1 MQVGQSHRTETAMSE
16 REYLQQLSRSTP
28 EEIAAEILHADEQ
41 HARVMEIYFGSEQY
55 SRLQSIAQQGLA
67 RGGAPQP
74 KRGNVV
80 VLHGIMGSDLSEYGV
95 GSPSLLWVQVLKLI
109 SGAFTRLALDDQ
121 GNSANDI
128 RASGIYLRYYG
139 SLMVS
144 LNQEWNVRPFFYD
157 WRRDIRFAA
166 ADLNTMLTNQFPN
179 QPVHLVAHSMGGLV
193 ARSFIAKFPGTWN
206 VAGKDGSRG
215 NLIMLGTPNYGSFS
229 IPRLLLGTNDVLS
242 LVAKM
247 DISHSPRQLLD
258 VAKTFTGAYQMLP
271 AKGHIDGLEV
281 LYKSAT
287 YSVATIPQ
295 SLLDGAF
302 TFQNEIAGAIE
313 KDRMAYVAGYNRVT
327 LAAIKDVTQL
337 ANDTGYVL
345 SKRGDGTVPHDL
357 GLLPDVRT
365 FYVDEEHMKLPANPK
380 VQAAL
385 TELLSTCNL
394 SDERYLW
401 KGLGPEFDSQRG
413 ADGENQPILVAA
425 QASRRAVKEQQADA
439 LRNII
444 LSRGDLQADTV
455 SPEQQALADL
465 LLQHDP
471 LRLSVGGQPVGND
484 MPTDMP
490 LAATQAAAT
499 PGTMPP
505 APVKLTVPPAR
516 AEIRIRVLLK
526 TIADIAPN
534 ETSDA
539 RPIDC
544 IAVGHY
550 LRVRPTGAEHDLD
563 IAISAP
569 LQPAPGQEPILT
581 AFHDRGVL
589 RGDLGVPYFL
599 PDPRPGHENVLI
611 AVAGM
616 GPTGEFGDGELSLL
630 ARELCWSA
638 AQLGK
643 KHLATVLIGA
653 SIRNLSFAD
662 AIHAWLLGINRALGN
677 AAASDSPRI
686 EAVTFV
692 VREKHAPWVVSALQR
707 EAQNPSDPS
716 SLSHLMN
723 IKLVDLPQVPAPP
736 HISVQK
742 GGSTHISIDFDPAG
756 IYRYSA
762 MTASATIPERV
773 IRVDPRRIKDVSTR
787 LLITGDKIE
796 RYKLG
801 RFLLEFLF
809 PRDLRAQLTGSA
821 PVVLQLNNEAAKVY
835 WEVAAQPLGDDDPT
849 TVACDMP
856 YLGLQRGLTRQLR
869 TILAPPPEPPPPF
882 GRTLRILVV
891 ADGNADARLPGA
903 QKEAETLMALFDRVN
918 KMGTGNQIAYT
929 ALVGPSKATTLD
941 VLLRISDQPPFD
953 ALHYAGHCIYD
964 QQNPERSGLLFSGGD
979 RLTAADLNQVDRT
992 PKFVFAN
999 ACQSGIL
1006 PSRPD
1011 LSSPELP
1018 AAFAE
1023 AFFQKGVAN
1032 FICTAWPV
1040 EDAAASDF
1048 AEELYR
1054 NLLGDGVP
1062 IVQIYEALRSA
1073 RRRIADTMT
1082 WGAYQHYGDPYFRL
1096 LHDVKKDP
1104 PESNTSE

>member
-1 MQVGQSHRTETAMSE
+1 MNE
-16 REYLQQLSRSTP
+16 REYLQQLSRLTP
-28 EEIAAEILHADEQ
+28 DEIAAEILHADER
-41 HARVMEIYFGSEQY
+41 HARVLQIYFGADQY
-55 SRLQSIAQQGLA
+55 ARLQSIAQQGVS
-67 RGGAPQP
+67 RGVAPAV

-80 VLHGIMGSDLSEYGV
+80 VLHGIMGSELSRYGV
-95 GSPSLLWVQVLKLI
+95 GNPSLIWVQILKLI
-109 SGAFTRLALDDQ
+109 SGGFTDLALDDS
-121 GNSANDI
+121 GNSPNDV
-128 RASGIYLRYYG
+128 RSSGIYLRYYG
-139 SLMVS
+139 ALLLS
-144 LNQEWNVRPFFYD
+144 LNQEWNVKPFFFD

-166 ADLNTMLTNQFPN
+166 AGLNDMLTTQFPN

-193 ARSFIAKFPGTWN
+193 ARCFIAQFPNTWN
-206 VAGKDGSRG
+206 VAAKDGTRG

-247 DISHSPRQLLD
+247 DLGHNPRQLLEI
-258 VAKTFTGAYQMLP
+258 AKTFPGAYQMLP
-271 AKGHIDGLEV
+271 AKGHIDGLDV

-287 YSVATIPQ
+287 YNVATIPQ
-295 SLLDGAF
+295 ALLDDAL
-302 TFQNEIAGAIE
+302 TFQNQIAGAI
-313 KDRMAYVAGYNRVT
+313 DQQRMAYVAGYNRVT
-327 LAAIKDVTQL
+327 PAAIKDVTQL
-337 ANDTGYVL
+337 ANDSGYVL

-357 GLLPDVRT
+357 GLLPPVRT
-365 FYVDEEHMKLPANPK
+365 FYVDEEHMKLPANLK
-380 VQAAL
+380 VQAAM
-385 TELLSTCNL
+385 TELLTTCNQ
-394 SDERYLW
+394 SDERNLW

-413 ADGENQPILVAA
+413 AEPESQPILVAT
-425 QASRRAVKEQQADA
+425 QAGRRAVKEQQADA
-439 LRNII
+439 LRNVI

-455 SPEQQALADL
+455 SAEQQALADL

-471 LRLSVGGQPVGND
+471 LPLSVAGQPMGTD
-484 MPTDMP
+484 MPTDT
-490 LAATQAAAT
+490 AASITAVA
-499 PGTMPP
+499 PPP
-505 APVKLTVPPAR
+505 AAISSPAIPSVPP
-516 AEIRIRVLLK
+516 EIRIRVLLK
-526 TIADIAPN
+526 SIEAINPK
-534 ETSDA
+534 ETGDSRDV
-539 RPIDC
+539 DC

-550 LRVRPTGAEHDLD
+550 LRVRPTGAERDLD
-563 IAISAP
+563 VAISNALRP
-569 LQPAPGQEPILT
+569 NASGQEPILT

-616 GPTGEFGDGELSLL
+616 GVTGEFGDPELSLL

-653 SIRNLSFAD
+653 SIRNLSYAD
-662 AIHAWLLGINRALGN
+662 AIHAWLLGINRALAN
-677 AAASDSPRI
+677 AGQADNPRL

-692 VREKHAPWVVSALQR
+692 IRPDYAPWVVSALKH
-707 EAQNPSDPS
+707 EAQDSSDPS
-716 SLSHLMN
+716 SMKHLMN
-723 IKLVDLPQVPAPP
+723 INLVDLPAVDPAARTTTR
-736 HISVQK
+736 K

-762 MTASATIPERV
+762 MTGSATIPERV
-773 IRVDPRRIKDVSTR
+773 IKVDPRRIKDVSTR
-787 LLITGDKIE
+787 LLITGDPVE

-801 RFLLEFLF
+801 KFLLEFLF

-835 WEVAAQPLGDDDPT
+835 WEVAAQPLGGDDDP
-849 TVACDMP
+849 VAAAASMP

-882 GRTLRILVV
+882 GRTLRILIV
-891 ADGNADARLPGA
+891 ADGNSEARLPGA
-903 QKEAETLMALFDRVN
+903 QKEAQTLMALFDRVN
-918 KMGTGNQIAYT
+918 KSGTGNQVAYT
-929 ALVGPSKATTLD
+929 ALIGPSKATTLD
-941 VLLRISDQPPFD
+941 VLLKISDQPPFD
-953 ALHYAGHCIYD
+953 VLHYAGHCIYD

-999 ACQSGIL
+999 ACESGVL

-1018 AAFAE
+1018 SAFAE
-1023 AFFQKGVAN
+1023 AFFHKGVAN

-1040 EDAAASDF
+1040 ADAAASDF

-1062 IVQIYEALRSA
+1062 IVQMFEALRSA

-1096 LHDVKKDP
+1096 LHEAKKAP
-1104 PESNTSE
+1104 PPANV

>member
-1 MQVGQSHRTETAMSE
+1 MNE

-28 EEIAAEILHADEQ
+28 EEIAAEILHADEE
-41 HARVMEIYFGSEQY
+41 HARVLEIYFGAEQY
-55 SRLQSIAQQGLA
+55 GRLQSIAQQGLA
-67 RGGAPQP
+67 RGGTPAP

-80 VLHGIMGSDLSEYGV
+80 VLHGIMGSDLAEYGV
-95 GSPSLLWVQVLKLI
+95 GSPTLIWVQVLKLI
-109 SGAFTRLALDDQ
+109 GGAFSRLALDDE
-121 GNSANDI
+121 GNSTNDI
-128 RASGIYLRYYG
+128 RSSGIYLRYYG

-166 ADLNTMLTNQFPN
+166 ADLNTMLTSQFPN

-193 ARSFIAKFPGTWN
+193 ARAFIAKFPDTWN
-206 VAGKDGSRG
+206 TAAKDGARG
-215 NLIMLGTPNYGSFS
+215 NLIMLGTPNYGSFA
-229 IPRLLLGTNDVLS
+229 IPRLLLGTNDVLN
-242 LVAKM
+242 LVAKI
-247 DISHSPRQLLD
+247 DLSHSPRQLLET
-258 VAKTFTGAYQMLP
+258 AKTFTGAYQMLP
-271 AKGHIDGLEV
+271 AKGHIDGLDA

-287 YSVATIPQ
+287 YNVATIPQ
-295 SLLDGAF
+295 SLLDGAL
-302 TFQNEIAGAIE
+302 TFQKEIASVID
-313 KDRMAYVAGYNRVT
+313 KNRMAYVAGYNRVT
-327 LAAIKDVTQL
+327 PAAIKDVTQL

-365 FYVDEEHMKLPANPK
+365 FYIDEEHMKLPANLK

-385 TELLSTCNL
+385 TELLTTCNQ

-401 KGLGPEFDSQRG
+401 KGLGPEFANQRG
-413 ADGENQPILVAA
+413 ADGDDQPILMAA

-439 LRNII
+439 LRNVI

-455 SPEQQALADL
+455 SAEQQALADL
-465 LLQHDP
+465 LMQHDL
-471 LRLSVGGQPVGND
+471 LRLSIAGHPVGSD
-484 MPTDMP
+484 MPTDSTSAP
-490 LAATQAAAT
+490 AQPAAVTATVAPPESRTVTIPQAAT
-499 PGTMPP
+499 
-505 APVKLTVPPAR
+505 
-516 AEIRIRVLLK
+516 EIRVRVLLK
-526 TIADIAPN
+526 SIAEIAPN
-534 ETSDA
+534 DTSDA

-550 LRVRPTGAEHDLD
+550 LRVRPTGAERDLD
-563 IAISAP
+563 IAISGQ
-569 LQPAPGQEPILT
+569 LRPASSGQEPILT

-599 PDPRPGHENVLI
+599 PDPRPGHEKVLI

-616 GPTGEFGDGELSLL
+616 GPTGEFGDPELSLL

-662 AIHAWLLGINRALGN
+662 AIHAWLLGINRALANG
-677 AAASDSPRI
+677 AASDSPRI

-692 VREKHAPWVVSALQR
+692 IKDKYAPLVVSALNR
-707 EAQNPSDPS
+707 EAQDPNDPS
-716 SLSHLMN
+716 ALSHLMT
-723 IKLVDLPQVPAPP
+723 IKLVDLPAVKAPER
-736 HISVQK
+736 IAVEK
-742 GGSTHISIDFDPAG
+742 AGSTHISIDFDPAG

-773 IRVDPRRIKDVSTR
+773 IKVDPRRLKDVSTR
-787 LLITGDKIE
+787 LLITGDKME

-801 RFLLEFLF
+801 RFLLDFLF

-835 WEVAAQPLGDDDPT
+835 WEVAAQPLGDNDPT
-849 TVACDMP
+849 LVACDMP

-882 GRTLRILVV
+882 GRTLRILIV
-891 ADGNADARLPGA
+891 ADGNAEARLPGA
-903 QKEAETLMALFDRVN
+903 QKEAQTLMALFDRVN
-918 KMGTGNQIAYT
+918 KAGTGNQIAYT

-953 ALHYAGHCIYD
+953 VLHYAGHCVYD
-964 QQNPERSGLLFSGGD
+964 TQNPERSGLLFSGGD

-1062 IVQIYEALRSA
+1062 VVQMYEALRAA
-1073 RRRIADTMT
+1073 RRKIADTMT

-1096 LHDVKKDP
+1096 LHGTTQDDGQSIS
-1104 PESNTSE
+1104 PE

>member
-1 MQVGQSHRTETAMSE
+1 MTE

-28 EEIAAEILHADEQ
+28 DDVAAEILHADEQ
-41 HARVMEIYFGSEQY
+41 HARVLEIYLGSDQY
-55 SRLQSIAQQGLA
+55 NRLQSIAQQGLA
-67 RGGAPQP
+67 RGVAPPP

-95 GSPSLLWVQVLKLI
+95 ASPSLIWVQVLKLI
-109 SGAFTRLALDDQ
+109 AGSFSRLALDDS
-121 GNSANDI
+121 GKSANDI

-139 SLMVS
+139 ALLLS

-166 ADLNTMLTNQFPN
+166 ADLNTMLTTQFPN

-193 ARSFIAKFPGTWN
+193 ARTFVANFPDTWN
-206 VAGKDGSRG
+206 ITGKDGTRS
-215 NLIMLGTPNYGSFS
+215 NLVMLGTPNYGSFA

-242 LVAKM
+242 LIAKM
-247 DISHSPRQLLD
+247 DLSHSPRQLLD
-258 VAKTFTGAYQMLP
+258 VARTFVGAYQMMP
-271 AKGHIDGLEV
+271 AKGHIDGLDA
-281 LYKSAT
+281 LYKSAS
-287 YSVATIPQ
+287 YNIAPIPQ
-295 SLLDGAF
+295 ALLDGALA
-302 TFQNEIAGAIE
+302 FQNEIAAAID

-327 LAAIKDVTQL
+327 PAAIKDVTQL
-337 ANDTGYVL
+337 ANDNGYFL
-345 SKRGDGTVPHDL
+345 SKRGDGTVAHDL
-357 GLLPDVRT
+357 GLLPGVRT
-365 FYVDEEHMKLPANPK
+365 FYVDEEHMKLPVNPR
-380 VQAAL
+380 VQASL
-385 TELLSTCNL
+385 TELLTTCDL
-394 SDERYLW
+394 SDERNLW
-401 KGLGPEFDSQRG
+401 KRLGSEFADQRG
-413 ADGENQPILVAA
+413 ADTETQPILLTSQAA
-425 QASRRAVKEQQADA
+425 RRAVKEQQAAA
-439 LRNII
+439 LCNVI

-465 LLQHDP
+465 LLQYDP
-471 LRLSVGGQPVGND
+471 LRMSVAGQPVGTD
-484 MPTDMP
+484 MPTDS
-490 LAATQAAAT
+490 AT
-499 PGTMPP
+499 PASSITPLTPP
-505 APVKLTVPPAR
+505 PPVTVAIPQAPT
-516 AEIRIRVLLK
+516 EIRVRVLLK
-526 TIADIAPN
+526 SIAAIAPGD
-534 ETSDA
+534 TSDA
-539 RPIDC
+539 CPIDC

-550 LRVRPTGAEHDLD
+550 LRVRPTGAERDLD
-563 IAISAP
+563 VAISAP
-569 LQPAPGQEPILT
+569 LGASGQEPILT

-599 PDPRPGHENVLI
+599 PDPRKGHENVLI

-616 GPTGEFGDGELSLL
+616 GPTGEFGDPELTLL

-653 SIRNLSFAD
+653 SIRNLSYAD
-662 AIHAWLLGINRALGN
+662 AIHAWLLGINRALVN

-686 EAVTFV
+686 EALTFV
-692 VREKHAPWVVSALQR
+692 IKDKYAPWVVSALKR
-707 EAQNPSDPS
+707 EAQDPSDPS
-716 SLSHLMN
+716 SLSHLMK
-723 IKLVDLPQVPAPP
+723 ITLVDPP
-736 HISVQK
+736 TVEPPPRDPTQK
-742 GGSTHISIDFDPAG
+742 SASTHISIDFDPSG

-773 IRVDPRRIKDVSTR
+773 IKVDPRRLKDVSTR
-787 LLITGDKIE
+787 LLITGDNVE

-849 TVACDMP
+849 SAASDMP

-882 GRTLRILVV
+882 GRTLRILIV

-903 QKEAETLMALFDRVN
+903 QKEAQTLMALFDRVN
-918 KMGTGNQIAYT
+918 KQGTGNQIAYT

-953 ALHYAGHCIYD
+953 VLHYAGHCIYD
-964 QQNPERSGLLFSGGD
+964 QQNPECSGLLFSGGD

-1048 AEELYR
+1048 AQELYR

-1062 IVQIYEALRSA
+1062 IVQIFEALRAA
-1073 RRRIADTMT
+1073 RRRIANTMT

-1096 LHDVKKDP
+1096 LHETRK
-1104 PESNTSE
+1104 NQSEASTTLK

>member
-1 MQVGQSHRTETAMSE
+1 MNE

-28 EEIAAEILHADEQ
+28 DEIAAEILHADERTS
-41 HARVMEIYFGSEQY
+41 RVLEIYFGPDQY
-55 SRLQSIAQQGLA
+55 SRLQAIAQQSLS
-67 RGGAPQP
+67 RGATPAP

-80 VLHGIMGSDLSEYGV
+80 VLHGIMGSDLSEYGTA
-95 GSPSLLWVQVLKLI
+95 SPSQIWVQVLKLI
-109 SGAFTRLALDDQ
+109 SGGFASLALDDQ
-121 GNSANDI
+121 GNSSNDI
-128 RASGIYLRYYG
+128 RSSGIYLRYYG
-139 SLMVS
+139 ALMVS

-157 WRRDIRFAA
+157 WRRDMRCAA
-166 ADLNTMLTNQFPN
+166 TDLNAMLTTQFPN

-193 ARSFIAKFPGTWN
+193 ARTFIARFPDRWS
-206 VAGKDGSRG
+206 VAGKDGARG
-215 NLIMLGTPNYGSFS
+215 NLIMLGTPNYGSFA

-247 DISHSPRQLLD
+247 DLSHNPRQLLEI
-258 VAKTFTGAYQMLP
+258 AKTFVGAYQMMP
-271 AKGHIDGLEV
+271 AKGHIGGLDA

-287 YSVATIPQ
+287 YNVANIPQ
-295 SLLDGAF
+295 PLLDASL
-302 TFQNEIAGAIE
+302 TFQNEIAGVID

-327 LAAIKDVTQL
+327 AAAIRDVTQL
-337 ANDTGYVL
+337 ANDGGYSL

-365 FYVDEEHMKLPANPK
+365 FYVDEEHMKLPVNPR

-385 TELLSTCNL
+385 TELLTTCNL
-394 SDERYLW
+394 SDENNLW
-401 KGLGPEFDSQRG
+401 KALGPEFANQRG
-413 ADGENQPILVAA
+413 ADTESQPILVAS
-425 QASRRAVKEQQADA
+425 QAARRAVKEQQAAA
-439 LRNII
+439 LCNVI

-471 LRLSVGGQPVGND
+471 LRLSVEGQPVGSD
-484 MPTDMP
+484 MPADSGDGS
-490 LAATQAAAT
+490 TQTAAASAIPVT
-499 PGTMPP
+499 PPP
-505 APVKLTVPPAR
+505 VSVTIPSAPTEIRVRVLTKSI
-516 AEIRIRVLLK
+516 AEIH
-526 TIADIAPN
+526 PN
-534 ETSDA
+534 DTNDV

-550 LRVRPTGAEHDLD
+550 LRVRPTGAERDLD
-563 IAISAP
+563 VAISAA
-569 LQPAPGQEPILT
+569 LQPAASTQEPILT

-599 PDPRPGHENVLI
+599 PDLRKGHENVLI

-616 GPTGEFGDGELSLL
+616 GPTGEFGDPELTLL

-643 KHLATVLIGA
+643 KHLATVLVGA
-653 SIRNLSFAD
+653 SIRNLSYAD
-662 AIHAWLLGINRALGN
+662 AIHAWLLGINRALAN

-692 VREKHAPWVVSALQR
+692 IRDKYAPWVVSALKR

-716 SLSHLMN
+716 SLKHLMN
-723 IKLVDLPQVPAPP
+723 IKLMDLPAVEPLPRGT
-736 HISVQK
+736 VQK
-742 GGSTHISIDFDPAG
+742 DASTHISIDFDPAG

-773 IRVDPRRIKDVSTR
+773 IKVDPRRIKDVSLR
-787 LLITGDKIE
+787 LLITGDNRE

-849 TVACDMP
+849 IAADDMP

-882 GRTLRILVV
+882 GRTLRVLIV

-903 QKEAETLMALFDRVN
+903 QKEAQTLMALFDRVN
-918 KMGTGNQIAYT
+918 KLGTVNQIAYT

-953 ALHYAGHCIYD
+953 VLHYAGHCIYD

-999 ACQSGIL
+999 ACESGIL

-1011 LSSPELP
+1011 LSSPQLP

-1062 IVQIYEALRSA
+1062 IVQMYEALRSA
-1073 RRRIADTMT
+1073 RRRIATSMS

-1096 LHDVKKDP
+1096 LHDIAKKDQSD
-1104 PESNTSE
+1104 ESSGSDV